1 MKFYYSGAL
10 ALMLGVVQQST
21 AFTVNTPTKATT
33 ALHALASPLTLGP
46 EDKIEGGNTLRT
58 WTMPVTAENAQI
70 MLKTDGRP
78 MNARVEIWQGPDYT
92 PYTMDIY
99 LENGDVSPFKAIL
112 HFPKGTNTIS
122 IRNVAEYE
130 FPLIASVAVEQGG
143 ELKEVQD
150 EIQDKCDRRLIQGG
164 AVTTIP
170 VPNEIDSMQV
180 LFNTEM
186 RAHKANIEVLQGP
199 NNLKQKIEL
208 FCSGGNRPF
217 YAIFETPGADYVL
230 RVINTNHLE
239 FPINAYV
246 EPYMIG
252 NQLAPL

>member
-1 MKFYYSGAL
+1 MKFCSILAL
-10 ALMLGVVQQST
+10 ALAVAQQSS
-21 AFTVNTPTKATT
+21 AFTLPKSNKVSS
-33 ALHALASPLTLGP
+33 ALNVLAAPMTLGP

-58 WTMPVTAENAQI
+58 WTMPVNAENCQI

-92 PYTMDIY
+92 PCTMDIY

-130 FPLIASVAVEQGG
+130 FPLVASVAVEQDG
-143 ELKEVQD
+143 ELKEIQD
-150 EIQDKCDRRLIQGG
+150 EIQEKCDRRLVQGG

-208 FCSGGNRPF
+208 FASGGNRPW

-230 RVINTNHLE
+230 RIINTNHLE